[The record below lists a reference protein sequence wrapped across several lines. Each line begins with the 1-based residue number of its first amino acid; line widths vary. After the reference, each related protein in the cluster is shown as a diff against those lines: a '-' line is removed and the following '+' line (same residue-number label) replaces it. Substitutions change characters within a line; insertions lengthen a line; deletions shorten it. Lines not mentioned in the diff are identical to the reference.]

1 MNYLLLFFS
10 FGLINGLISLPLD
23 LYAQFVIEE
32 KYGFNKSTIKLFFSD
47 RLKGLVLSFIIGAP
61 LILTVL
67 KFLEL
72 FPKTWWLYSFGLM
85 AIFQI
90 VLVFAYPTFIA
101 PIFNKFTPL
110 ENQELKED
118 IDELLNKTGFESK
131 GIFVM
136 DASRR
141 SGHGNA
147 YFTGLGK
154 QKRIVFLI
162 H

>member
-1 MNYLLLFFS
+1 M
-10 FGLINGLISLPLD
+10 
-23 LYAQFVIEE
+23 
-32 KYGFNKSTIKLFFSD
+32 
-47 RLKGLVLSFIIGAP
+47 
-61 LILTVL
+61 TVL

-85 AIFQI
+85 AVFQI

-154 QKRIVFLI
+154 QKRIVFFDTLMNQLGSKK
-162 H
+162 